1 MTFASQRS
9 SIRNE
14 GDARALFAAL
24 PAVDEAANRRL
35 RERLIAAAES
45 EGLLDVA
52 YRTLDTPVGQ
62 LLLAATERGL
72 VRVAYPREG
81 HDRVLE
87 RLAERISPRILNA
100 PGKLDPAARQLDE
113 YFGGVRTRF
122 ELPLDPRLSTGFRR
136 EVLTHLPE
144 IAYGRTAS
152 YAEVAQLAHN
162 PKAVRAV
169 GTACATNPL
178 PVVIPC
184 HRVVRADGSPGGYV
198 GGEAAKAYLLELESH
213 KLQAASFKQ

>member
-1 MTFASQRS
+1 MTSMNHVS
-9 SIRNE
+9 SISNE
-14 GDARALFAAL
+14 GDAGALFAAL
-24 PAVDEAANRRL
+24 PAGNEAANRRL
-35 RERLIAAAES
+35 RARLVAAAEA

-113 YFGGVRTRF
+113 YFAGARTRF
-122 ELPLDPRLSTGFRR
+122 DLPLDSRLSAGFRR
-136 EVLTHLPE
+136 DVLTHLPE

-184 HRVVRADGSPGGYV
+184 HRVVRSDGSTGQYV
-198 GGEAAKAYLLELESH
+198 GGPLAKSTLLDLEAA
-213 KLQAASFKQ
+213 

>member
-1 MTFASQRS
+1 MTSINHIS
-9 SIRNE
+9 SFISD

-24 PAVDEAANRRL
+24 PAGDEAANRRL
-35 RERLIAAAES
+35 KERLVAAAEA
-45 EGLLDVA
+45 EGLLDIA

-62 LLLAATERGL
+62 LLLATTERGL

-100 PGKLDPAARQLDE
+100 PAKLDPAARQLDE
-113 YFGGVRTRF
+113 YFTGARTRF
-122 ELPLDPRLSTGFRR
+122 DLPLDPRLSTGFRR
-136 EVLTHLPE
+136 DVLTHLPE
-144 IAYGRTAS
+144 IAYGQTAS
-152 YAEVAQLAHN
+152 YAQVAHLAHN

-184 HRVVRADGSPGGYV
+184 HRVVRTDGSLGGYV
-198 GGEAAKAYLLELESH
+198 GGEEAKAYLLGLE
-213 KLQAASFKQ
+213 ASSR